1 MNSNKDELRT
11 EYSSSLMKLGI
22 RGKYA
27 KQYAKASNV
36 VVIDSDLHDAFPSA
50 EAVNRALREYLA
62 QKRQFPNP

>member
-11 EYSSSLMKLGI
+11 EYSSSLMKPGV

-62 QKRQFPNP
+62 QKRQFHD

>member
-11 EYSSSLMKLGI
+11 EYSSSLIKSGI

-36 VVIDSDLHDAFPSA
+36 VVIDSDLRDAFPSA

-62 QKRQFPNP
+62 QKRQFQA